1 MDVINYSILSVTG
14 VGVVF
19 AMFMSTL
26 FFTPLLI
33 TVPLFAGWLGL
44 VYTYKK
50 GTHRNFYV
58 IWGLSACILVVTVF
72 LAVTFSLILMN
83 G

>member
-1 MDVINYSILSVTG
+1 MDVINRSLLCVTG

-19 AMFMSTL
+19 ALFMSTL

-33 TVPLFAGWLGL
+33 TVPLLGGWLAL

-50 GTHRNFYV
+50 ETYRNLYV
-58 IWGLSACILVVTVF
+58 IWVLSACILVVTVF